1 MCRMYIQQ
9 NSERGAVIKMSETW
23 QEKSTNSKILF
34 GLQALENVNIQVAF
48 LKDWLQITSICVQ
61 ICNHFQGQLTIP
73 SGTAG
78 RKIRGRGLHFTTP
91 YK

>member
-23 QEKSTNSKILF
+23 QGKSTNSKILF

-48 LKDWLQITSICVQ
+48 LKDWLQIISICVQ
-61 ICNHFQGQLTIP
+61 
-73 SGTAG
+73 
-78 RKIRGRGLHFTTP
+78 
-91 YK
+91 